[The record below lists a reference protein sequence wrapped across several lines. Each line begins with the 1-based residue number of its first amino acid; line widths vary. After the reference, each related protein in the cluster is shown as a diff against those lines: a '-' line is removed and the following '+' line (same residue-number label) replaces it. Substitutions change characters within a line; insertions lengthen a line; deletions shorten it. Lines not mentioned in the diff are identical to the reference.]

1 MAKGKKGKKAHDDSW
16 EDDIDTQPPVDP
28 IAAATAT
35 DSKPL
40 AAEDDDFGGGGL
52 MAAIKKNRDNKKKK
66 GKAVKSLN
74 DEVVEDGD
82 DAVTPPVDA
91 KAPTEVTEIGED
103 DFGPVRKGGKKGKSA
118 PAATAPT
125 EKTEELEE
133 DEVRDADA
141 EIKVKTKK
149 EKEKEKKEREKQRKK
164 EQVWFYA
171 FYLFGTFAVVNYII
185 GCEKEAD

>member
-16 EDDIDTQPPVDP
+16 EDDIEAQPSVDP
-28 IAAATAT
+28 IAAAAAAA
-35 DSKPL
+35 DSKPP

-66 GKAVKSLN
+66 GKAVKPLN
-74 DEVVEDGD
+74 DEVAEDGD
-82 DAVTPPVDA
+82 DATTPPVDA

-103 DFGPVRKGGKKGKSA
+103 DFGPVKKGGKKGKSA
-118 PAATAPT
+118 PTAAAPM

-133 DEVRDADA
+133 DEVQGADT
-141 EIKVKTKK
+141 EVKVKSKK

-164 EQVWFYA
+164 EQV
-171 FYLFGTFAVVNYII
+171 
-185 GCEKEAD
+185 